1 MYLEH
6 FGLKK
11 NPFQITPDTDF
22 LFLSRSHARA
32 KAYMSYSIWKWDG
45 FSVIT
50 GKPGAG
56 KTLMARNLME
66 RLDGSVEVIYLNHT
80 RLSRSE
86 FLRSLAANLGAPAFE
101 AGEAELIATI
111 SDRLVARNREN
122 RRVLL
127 IIDEAHYLKRSVM
140 EELRFF
146 TAMENEGQPL
156 LNLILVGD
164 EALLEKFDRP
174 GMEQLRQRVRL
185 WYSIGGLDKQGVK
198 EYINYRL
205 AAAGRT
211 GEGIFTDSAI
221 SLIHSFTDGL
231 PRLINVLCDAA
242 LVAAYVQEDRVV
254 STVSVRTALD
264 ELQWDK
270 FTGKTVLEHKL
281 GARALSH
288 RSGASGRK
296 VSDPKLRI
304 SRQGILMA
312 ELIMDQDEVSIGR
325 AESNDIMLD
334 DPFVC
339 DHHAVINKT
348 GEGYVVEDL
357 GSLNGTY
364 VNARKVKSHKLKSG
378 DIIGIASYQIK
389 VSFETEVGQTGES
402 PEILDD
408 GEVDFDMTT
417 IINMGRMAG

>member
-11 NPFQITPDTDF
+11 SPFQITPDTDF

-45 FSVIT
+45 FSVVT
-50 GKPGAG
+50 GKPGTG
-56 KTLMARNLME
+56 KTLMIRNLIE
-66 RLDGSVEVIYLNHT
+66 RLDRDVEVVYLNHT
-80 RLSRSE
+80 RLTRTE
-86 FLRSLAANLGAPAFE
+86 FLRSVAANLGMAAFD
-101 AGEAELIATI
+101 AGEAELIARITEH
-111 SDRLVARNREN
+111 LEARGREG

-127 IIDEAHYLKRSVM
+127 IVDEAHYLKPAVM
-140 EELRFF
+140 EEIRFF
-146 TAMENEGQPL
+146 TALENDGKPL

-164 EALLEKFDRP
+164 DSLLAKFDKP

-185 WYSIGGLDKQGVK
+185 WYSIGNLDKEGVK

-205 AAAGRT
+205 ASAGRV

-221 SLIHSFTDGL
+221 SLIYSFTDGL
-231 PRLINVLCDAA
+231 PRLINILCDAA
-242 LVAAYVQEDRVV
+242 LVAAYVKEDQVV
-254 STVSVRTALD
+254 STSSVRTALD

-270 FTGKTVLEHKL
+270 FTGKTVLEHKVKA
-281 GARALSH
+281 GALAHRAEE
-288 RSGASGRK
+288 SGRQF
-296 VSDPKLRI
+296 SDPKLRI

-312 ELIMDQDEVSIGR
+312 ELIMDQDKVTIGR
-325 AESNDIMLD
+325 AESSDIMLD

-339 DHHAVINKT
+339 DHHAVIRNT
-348 GEGYVVEDL
+348 ADGYVVEDL

-364 VNARKVKSHKLKSG
+364 VNARKTRHHKLASG

-389 VSFETEVGQTGES
+389 ISFETGGE
-402 PEILDD
+402 EIAEAPDILEDAS
-408 GEVDFDMTT
+408 VDFDVTT
-417 IINMGRMAG
+417 IVNMGRMAG